1 MNESFR
7 SLSSMSNRI
16 ESIFN
21 TGKIE
26 EYHRLKEEQDRNDII
41 IRSFKRKADFNKDM
55 QEQDAKLPKKTL
67 KRRRRIIAASFYFLT
82 VFIAFFWLFQLL
94 NTYGYINLFGES

>member
-55 QEQDAKLPKKTL
+55 
-67 KRRRRIIAASFYFLT
+67 
-82 VFIAFFWLFQLL
+82 
-94 NTYGYINLFGES
+94 